1 MFGKFKITFCIEK
14 VKRCLAFFFCYKNT
28 ERWCYHM
35 NELNTRQRKFAEY
48 YAQSGNATD
57 SAIKAGYSKK
67 YANTN
72 ASKLL
77 QNTTIV
83 QYIKEISDKLKDERI
98 MCAKDRQVTLS
109 DIARNCEEETSDRI
123 RAIDTL
129 NKMTGEYTLKVDANV
144 GAEVSKLD
152 DLIKQMSVDDE

>member
-1 MFGKFKITFCIEK
+1 
-14 VKRCLAFFFCYKNT
+14 
-28 ERWCYHM
+28 M
-35 NELNTRQRKFAEY
+35 NDKLNARQKKFAEY
-48 YAQSGNATD
+48 YVQSGNATD

-98 MCAKDRQVTLS
+98 MCAKDIQVTLS
-109 DIARNCEEETSDRI
+109 DIARNDEE
-123 RAIDTL
+123 
-129 NKMTGEYTLKVDANV
+129 
-144 GAEVSKLD
+144 
-152 DLIKQMSVDDE
+152 